1 MEHEHDSAEKM
12 SGLEETNQKVLLI
25 EMTQCTAE
33 TNKSGIGDGTDSDLH
48 AKIFVGLTADVL

>member
-12 SGLEETNQKVLLI
+12 SGLEETNQKVLLM

-33 TNKSGIGDGTDSDLH
+33 TNTSGNEDGTDNELR
-48 AKIFVGLTADVL
+48 AKIFVGLTVYTP